1 MASGSSLIFG
11 LHAVEAALKQDADS
25 IEQLWCDK
33 QRRDKRLQS
42 LLQLASKRGIKPQQ
56 LSRSELDKLAPNGKH
71 QGIVA
76 QVAQNSAAQARNET
90 FLEQLLTELDVPP
103 FLLILD
109 GVTDPH
115 NLGACLRSADA
126 AGVHAVVT
134 TKDRACG
141 LTPVVRKVA
150 SGDAETVPFVQVTN
164 LARTLKGIRDAGVW
178 VVGTALEEGAVS
190 LYERDLTGPLA
201 LVLGAEGKGIRRLT
215 RENCDDLV
223 YVPMAGSVQSLN
235 VSVATGVCL
244 FEALRQ
250 RKPPQN

>member
-1 MASGSSLIFG
+1 MGEGSLIFG
-11 LHAVEAALKQDADS
+11 LHAVEASLKQDAES
-25 IEQLWCDK
+25 VEQLWCDK

-42 LLQLASKRGIKPQQ
+42 VLQLAAKRGVNPQP
-56 LSRSELDKLAPNGKH
+56 LSRAELDKLAPGGKH

-76 QVAQNSAAQARNET
+76 QVAQGSAASARNET
-90 FLEQLLTELDVPP
+90 FLEQLLTDLDVPP

-126 AGVHAVVT
+126 AGVHAVVAPR
-134 TKDRACG
+134 DRACG

-150 SGDAETVPFVQVTN
+150 SGAAETIPFVQVTN
-164 LARTLKGIRDAGVW
+164 LSRTIKSLRDAGVW
-178 VVGTALEEGAVS
+178 VIGTALEEGAVS
-190 LYERDLTGPLA
+190 LYERDLKGPLA
-201 LVLGAEGKGIRRLT
+201 LVLGAEGKGMRRLT

-223 YVPMAGSVQSLN
+223 YVPMAGTVQSLN

-250 RKPPQN
+250 RNH

>member
-1 MASGSSLIFG
+1 MAGGSIIFG
-11 LHAVEAALKQDADS
+11 LHAVEAALKQDGES
-25 IEQLWCDK
+25 VEQLWCDK

-42 LLQLASKRGIKPQQ
+42 VLQLAAKRGVNPQL
-56 LSRSELDKLAPNGKH
+56 LSRAELDKLAPGGKH

-76 QVAQNSAAQARNET
+76 QVAQSSAATARNET
-90 FLEQLLTELDVPP
+90 FLEQLLTDLDVPP

-126 AGVHAVVT
+126 AGVHAVIAPR
-134 TKDRACG
+134 DRACG

-150 SGDAETVPFVQVTN
+150 SGAAETIPFVQVTN
-164 LARTLKGIRDAGVW
+164 LSRTIKSLRDAGVW
-178 VVGTALEEGAVS
+178 VIGTALEEGAVS
-190 LYERDLTGPLA
+190 LYERDLKGPLA
-201 LVLGAEGKGIRRLT
+201 LVLGAEGKGMRRLT

-223 YVPMAGSVQSLN
+223 YVPMAGTVQSLN

-250 RKPPQN
+250 RNH

>member
-1 MASGSSLIFG
+1 MGEGSIIIG
-11 LHAVEAALKQDADS
+11 LHAVEAALKQDAES

-33 QRRDKRLQS
+33 QRRDKRLQA
-42 LLQLASKRGIKPQQ
+42 LLQLAAKRGVKPQ
-56 LSRSELDKLAPNGKH
+56 LLGKAELDRLAPGGKH
-71 QGIVA
+71 QGVVA
-76 QVAQNSAAQARNET
+76 QVAQSTAATARNET
-90 FLEQLLTELDVPP
+90 FLEQLLTDLDVPP
-103 FLLILD
+103 FLLVLD

-126 AGVHAVVT
+126 VGVHAVIAPR
-134 TKDRACG
+134 DRACG

-150 SGDAETVPFVQVTN
+150 SGAAETVPFVQVTN
-164 LARTLKGIRDAGVW
+164 LSRTIKSLRDAGVW
-178 VVGTALEEGAVS
+178 VIGTALEEGAVS

-215 RENCDDLV
+215 RDNCDDLV
-223 YVPMAGSVQSLN
+223 YVPMVGTVQSLN

-250 RKPPQN
+250 RNH